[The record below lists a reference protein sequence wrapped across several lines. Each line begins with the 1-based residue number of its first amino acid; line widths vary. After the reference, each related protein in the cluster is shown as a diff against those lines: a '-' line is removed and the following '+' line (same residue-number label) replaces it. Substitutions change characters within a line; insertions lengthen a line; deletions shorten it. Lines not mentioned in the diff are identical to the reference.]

1 MFKPIIMF
9 YHALSAEKN
18 QIIIWQ
24 KLFWESGNFRSI
36 FKLKFSS
43 SLLSRKWIIIKCFML
58 SLNFC
63 IKCSLRNAIVEF
75 SFYETAFVHEIS
87 VINEPAMLGTIIN
100 SLFKSPTVLFWHNIN
115 ISISKISFYI
125 SFFN

>member
-1 MFKPIIMF
+1 M
-9 YHALSAEKN
+9 
-18 QIIIWQ
+18 
-24 KLFWESGNFRSI
+24 
-36 FKLKFSS
+36 
-43 SLLSRKWIIIKCFML
+43 
-58 SLNFC
+58 
-63 IKCSLRNAIVEF
+63 RNAIVEF

-125 SFFN
+125 SFFNETNFFSKPVKRGYAPKN